1 VRKAVVLVALLVA
14 VGLGFALCALLG
26 PSAEPTPGP
35 ASTPSTLPPSPALG
49 GASEATP
56 PLIDV
61 DEAIRRRLDG
71 DLARHNARSRQEHE
85 KPRATESAAAP
96 REPGVSE
103 STDDDDDSAARPAD
117 PTLVFSASAEG
128 IRAAVDES
136 APAIRECYSSW
147 LRNQPDL
154 SGKLTVQFL
163 LAVDSQEPE
172 FATVSDVELHDSELG
187 HVFMEGC
194 VASLFEELQFE
205 APEGGELT
213 VQYPLVFLAQ

>member
-1 VRKAVVLVALLVA
+1 MRKAVALVALLVA
-14 VGLGFALCALLG
+14 VGLGFALSALLG
-26 PSAEPTPGP
+26 PSAEPMPGP
-35 ASTPSTLPPSPALG
+35 ASTPATLPPSPALG
-49 GASEATP
+49 GSPEATP

-96 REPGVSE
+96 GEPGVSE
-103 STDDDDDSAARPAD
+103 STDDDDSAAWSAD

-154 SGKLTVQFL
+154 SGKVTVQFL